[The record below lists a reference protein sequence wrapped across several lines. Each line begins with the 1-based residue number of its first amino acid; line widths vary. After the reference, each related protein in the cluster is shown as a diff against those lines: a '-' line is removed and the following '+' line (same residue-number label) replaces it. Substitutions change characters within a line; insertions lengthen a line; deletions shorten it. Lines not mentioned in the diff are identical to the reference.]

1 MALTYLL
8 VLVNCVTLFTVN
20 EPRVGLPL
28 PAATDVLL
36 KRHRLVRTNFDVGGM
51 LDLSALE
58 SSLNLL
64 LLCFAFLSNAHFSTA
79 WLSSSTVVAQ

>member
-1 MALTYLL
+1 MRNIFSISDVEKFVFFFFHIYFYMALTSLL

-36 KRHRLVRTNFDVGGM
+36 KRHCLVRTNFDVGGM

-58 SSLNLL
+58 SSLN
-64 LLCFAFLSNAHFSTA
+64 
-79 WLSSSTVVAQ
+79 